1 VDLLIGDWPQADM
14 SLKETYERY
23 FLKPFRTDF
32 RFWLGTSLVYALAFA
47 LSVLGLVTLLTAPR
61 VPSEKELVVIEG
73 TLGSSSA
80 GRRVTVEAGGNA
92 ELAYCDIRICGP
104 QVRETWNVA
113 GSRARAWTTA
123 NGEIWQLEV
132 EGRIV
137 RSLEQ
142 RIAAAARRETQ
153 AVWMIV
159 LSVPLWLFAIA
170 RDWLRY
176 RPRGPLR

>member
-1 VDLLIGDWPQADM
+1 VTGHTDM
-14 SLKETYERY
+14 SWKETYDRY

-47 LSVLGLVTLLTAPR
+47 LSVLGLVTLLTGPR

-73 TLGSSSA
+73 LLRSSASNA
-80 GRRVTVEAGGNA
+80 GRRITVEAGGSA
-92 ELAYCDIRICGP
+92 AYCEIRVCGP

-153 AVWMIV
+153 AVWMV
-159 LSVPLWLFAIA
+159 ALSVPLWLFAIA
-170 RDWLRY
+170 RDWLRCG
-176 RPRGPLR
+176 PRAGAR

>member
-1 VDLLIGDWPQADM
+1 M
-14 SLKETYERY
+14 
-23 FLKPFRTDF
+23 
-32 RFWLGTSLVYALAFA
+32 GTSLVYASAFA
-47 LSVLGLVTLLTAPR
+47 LSVLGLVTLLTGPR

-73 TLGSSSA
+73 VLGSGAANA
-80 GRRVTVEAGGNA
+80 GRRVTVEAVGNA
-92 ELAYCDIRICGP
+92 VIAYCDVRVCGP

-132 EGRIV
+132 DGRMV

-142 RIAAAARRETQ
+142 RTEATVRRETQ
-153 AVWMIV
+153 AFWMLV

-176 RPRGPLR
+176 RPREPRP

>member
-1 VDLLIGDWPQADM
+1 M
-14 SLKETYERY
+14 SWRKTYERY
-23 FLKPFRTDF
+23 FLRPFKTDF

-47 LSVLGLVTLLTAPR
+47 LSLLGLVTLLTGPRAP
-61 VPSEKELVVIEG
+61 SHEDLVVIEG
-73 TLGSSSA
+73 VLGSSAFNA
-80 GRRVTVEAGGNA
+80 GRRITVEGVGNA
-92 ELAYCDIRICGP
+92 VVAHCDVRVCGP

-113 GSRARAWTTA
+113 GAKARAWTTA

-142 RIAAAARRETQ
+142 RTVAAARRESQ
-153 AVWMIV
+153 ALWMIV
-159 LSVPLWLFAIA
+159 ASVPLWLFALG

-176 RPRGPLR
+176 RPRRPLR